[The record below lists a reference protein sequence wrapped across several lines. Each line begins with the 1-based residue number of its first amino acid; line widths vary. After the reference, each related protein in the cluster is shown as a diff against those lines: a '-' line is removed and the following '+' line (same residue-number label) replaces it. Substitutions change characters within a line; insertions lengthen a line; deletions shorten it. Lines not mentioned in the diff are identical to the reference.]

1 MRQIKPDD
9 VIRLS
14 RGSPSLATTLILVL
28 LLPLMLATALTGWYS
43 IANLERQTEARMQK
57 DIELVAR
64 AIRLPLSHALEQGYY
79 RTVQQALDSAFS
91 IDRVYGVYVYDSEGS
106 TIAASGFRQGT
117 VDTVKAAEL
126 ASRGVRRGEFDHMA
140 GEEVFSYFVPLTDG
154 GGRINGLLQ
163 VTRQGSD
170 FDDYLMEL
178 RRHTLLVVLVS
189 GLVLASILLLGYR
202 WVVGRHLRAIEDGL
216 ERIGKGELRHRLP
229 RRGAREFRHLSTAI
243 NQMLDA
249 IETSQQQ
256 LTRLG
261 ERLHRTEKMAALG
274 QLAAGVA
281 HELGSPLST
290 VDGKAQRLLRRDDLP
305 ASAHQALQTLR
316 REAARMEQI
325 IRQLLDFGRTNPL
338 QRRRVQA
345 DLPLRLA
352 NGHLGQGSPVSV
364 QLNLD
369 DQDYPQVAVDC
380 MRLDQALSNLLRNAV
395 QAAHG
400 KVRACISQ
408 DDGSLCYHIDDD
420 GPGIVP
426 DVRPHLFEPFFTT
439 KPVGQGTGLG
449 LAVAHAAAR
458 DHGGEIEISESPL
471 GGARFTLK
479 LPIYKEDDHA

>member
-1 MRQIKPDD
+1 MRQIKPDHL
-9 VIRLS
+9 IRLS

-43 IANLERQTEARMQK
+43 ITNLERQTEVRMQK

-64 AIRLPLSHALEQGYY
+64 AIRLPLSHALERGYQ

-106 TIAASGFRQGT
+106 TVAASGFRQGT
-117 VDTVKAAEL
+117 VDTDKAAQL
-126 ASRGVRRGEFDHMA
+126 ASRGVRQGEFDRMA
-140 GEEVFSYFVPLTDG
+140 GEEVFSYFVPLTDA

-178 RRHTLLVVLVS
+178 RHHTLMVVLVS
-189 GLVLASILLLGYR
+189 GLVLASILLLGHR
-202 WVVGRHLRAIEDGL
+202 WVVGRHLRSIELSL
-216 ERIGKGELRHRLP
+216 ERIGNGDLEHRLP
-229 RRGAREFRHLSTAI
+229 RRGAREFRHLSATI

-249 IETSQQQ
+249 IETSQAQ

-261 ERLHRTEKMAALG
+261 ERLHRSEKMAALG

-290 VDGKAQRLLRRDDLP
+290 VDGKAQRLLRREDLP
-305 ASAHQALQTLR
+305 DSARQALHTLR
-316 REAARMEQI
+316 REAARMELI
-325 IRQLLDFGRTNPL
+325 IRQLLDFGRANPL
-338 QRRRVQA
+338 QRSQIRAER
-345 DLPLRLA
+345 PLRAACERLA
-352 NGHLGQGSPVSV
+352 QGSPVPVHLELKDHYPLIRVDSV
-364 QLNLD
+364 
-369 DQDYPQVAVDC
+369 
-380 MRLDQALSNLLRNAV
+380 RLDQALSNLLDNAL
-395 QAAHG
+395 QAA
-400 KVRACISQ
+400 KQQVRAGIEQ
-408 DDGSLCYHIDDD
+408 DGNWLCYQIDDD
-420 GPGIVP
+420 GPGVASDI
-426 DVRPHLFEPFFTT
+426 RPHLFEPFFTT

-458 DHGGEIEISESPL
+458 DHGGEIEISQTPM

-479 LPIYKEDDHA
+479 LPMQAEDDHA

>member
-9 VIRLS
+9 VIRLP

-28 LLPLMLATALTGWYS
+28 LLPLMLTTALTGWYS
-43 IANLERQTEARMQK
+43 IANLENQTEARMQK

-79 RTVQQALDSAFS
+79 RTVRQALDSAFS
-91 IDRVYGVYVYDSEGS
+91 IDRVYGAYVYDSEGS
-106 TIAASGFRQGT
+106 TIAASGFPQGA
-117 VDTVKAAEL
+117 VDTDKAAEL
-126 ASRGVRRGEFDHMA
+126 ASRGIRQGEFDHMA

-170 FDDYLMEL
+170 FDDYLKEL
-178 RRHTLLVVLVS
+178 RSHTLLVLLVS

-202 WVVGRHLRAIEDGL
+202 WVVGRHLRTIEDGL

-229 RRGAREFRHLSTAI
+229 RNGAREFRHLSTTI

-249 IETSQQQ
+249 IESSQRQ

-261 ERLHRTEKMAALG
+261 ERLHRAEKMAALG

-305 ASAHQALQTLR
+305 DSARQALQTLR
-316 REAARMEQI
+316 LEAARMEQI
-325 IRQLLDFGRTNPL
+325 IRQLLDFGRANPL
-338 QRRRVQA
+338 ERRRVQA
-345 DLPLRLA
+345 GLPLRLA
-352 NGHLGQGSPVSV
+352 SERLAQDSPVPI
-364 QLNLD
+364 QLELGD
-369 DQDYPQVAVDC
+369 DDYPQIDVDS
-380 MRLDQALSNLLRNAV
+380 MRLDQALSNLLLNAI
-395 QAAHG
+395 QAAQSR
-400 KVRACISQ
+400 VRTCISQ
-408 DDGSLCYHIDDD
+408 NAGWICYHIDDD
-420 GPGIVP
+420 GPGIAP
-426 DVRPHLFEPFFTT
+426 GIRSHLFEPFFTT

-479 LPIYKEDDHA
+479 LPM